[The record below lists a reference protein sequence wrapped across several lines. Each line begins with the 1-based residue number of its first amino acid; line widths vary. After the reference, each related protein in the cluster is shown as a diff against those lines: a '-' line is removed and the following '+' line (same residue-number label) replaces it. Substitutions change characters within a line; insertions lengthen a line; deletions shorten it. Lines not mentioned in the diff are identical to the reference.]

1 MDCTWRSVTTT
12 RGKSCSSVIAV
23 VKNPSLGGTREDTR
37 EKSSVITVIKNPST
51 GETREDTRGKSSEVA
66 IMKQN
71 PPCDTSCTEAT
82 RLFKSEMDGENV
94 SKCNAGHQHI
104 RY

>member
-1 MDCTWRSVTTT
+1 MREQIKTQAVDNRDIDEPDSVIVRGSTECTWRSVT
-12 RGKSCSSVIAV
+12 RVKSSVIAV
-23 VKNPSLGGTREDTR
+23 VKNHSLEGTREDTR
-37 EKSSVITVIKNPST
+37 ERSSAIT
-51 GETREDTRGKSSEVA
+51 
-66 IMKQN
+66 QN
-71 PPCDTSCTEAT
+71 PPCVEET